1 MELIKLLVIIFI
13 LISIIDCRY
22 SDSIWGSGMKLVLD
36 PNGICRKTGRLKGK
50 QTGICEKEPEMLRE
64 MSKGAKMAI
73 KECEFQF
80 RNRQWNCTTVRRSM
94 RKVLERDTR
103 ETGFVHAITAA
114 GITYS
119 LARACSQGNLLGC
132 SCHQMVTAPSYHNQL
147 VPLPPNTTSYIM
159 SNHEFDFRGC
169 GNNVDF
175 GYQKSK
181 EILESRL
188 KKDQVQSLVL
198 MHNYE
203 AGRLSV
209 KRNMKKACK
218 CHGMSGSCTLQ
229 TCWHKLPSFRDVGV
243 VLKDKFDGA
252 SKVIAT
258 NDGRS
263 FTPEVATIKLPSSE
277 DLVYSEESPDF
288 CIADKSTGSL
298 GTQGRE
304 CNITSKGVD
313 GCELLCCGRGT
324 LTNKKTVKE
333 ACRCRFNWCCEV
345 VCEVCTS
352 KKTISTCK

>member
-1 MELIKLLVIIFI
+1 
-13 LISIIDCRY
+13 
-22 SDSIWGSGMKLVLD
+22 
-36 PNGICRKTGRLKGK
+36 
-50 QTGICEKEPEMLRE
+50 
-64 MSKGAKMAI
+64 
-73 KECEFQF
+73 
-80 RNRQWNCTTVRRSM
+80 
-94 RKVLERDTR
+94 
-103 ETGFVHAITAA
+103 
-114 GITYS
+114 
-119 LARACSQGNLLGC
+119 
-132 SCHQMVTAPSYHNQL
+132 
-147 VPLPPNTTSYIM
+147 
-159 SNHEFDFRGC
+159 
-169 GNNVDF
+169 
-175 GYQKSK
+175 
-181 EILESRL
+181 
-188 KKDQVQSLVL
+188 
-198 MHNYE
+198 
-203 AGRLSV
+203 
-209 KRNMKKACK
+209 
-218 CHGMSGSCTLQ
+218 MSGSCTLQ
-229 TCWHKLPSFRDVGV
+229 TCWHKLPSFRDVGA